1 MLWAIDSIPAE
12 ILQKREIDECQ
23 INFNMESKLSDE
35 ITINTSELNP
45 DTFYVEGVSTN
56 SKNIFQATIKLKQ

>member
-12 ILQKREIDECQ
+12 ILQEREIDECQ

-45 DTFYVEGVSTN
+45 DTFYIEGISTN
-56 SKNIFQATIKLKQ
+56 GKNIFQATIKLKQ